1 MIKEKKWLKRRL
13 RDRQPRIMLEG
24 NKGGDFIEL
33 IPMENGRVYLH
44 SGCSCVMTIDMVV
57 PNEFLSI
64 LLKEC
69 ILDYGSV
76 REYLESIDYNDDY
89 KRELISKVSER
100 TN

>member
-1 MIKEKKWLKRRL
+1 MAKEKKWLKRRI
-13 RDRQPRIMLEG
+13 RDSQSRIMLEG
-24 NKGGDFIEL
+24 NKGGDFVEL

-44 SGCSCVMTIDMVV
+44 SGCSCVTTIDMVV

-64 LLKEC
+64 LLKDC
-69 ILDYGSV
+69 ILNYGSV
-76 REYLESIDYNDDY
+76 REYLGFIDYDDDY